1 MLKEYEFN
9 NKKYIIEK
17 DDNKIFDY
25 ETMKDLITSYFDD
38 YDYIFADVAYNKLR
52 LKGFCDKNNKLY
64 KKNNDITTLYDYIKN
79 YCAYNCKWLL
89 LKKQK

>member
-64 KKNNDITTLYDYIKN
+64 KKNNDITTLDDYIK
-79 YCAYNCKWLL
+79 
-89 LKKQK
+89 

>member
-64 KKNNDITTLYDYIKN
+64 KKNNDITTLDDYIKN
-79 YCAYNCKWLL
+79 YCAYNCKWRL

>member
-38 YDYIFADVAYNKLR
+38 YDYIFVDVAYNKLR

-64 KKNNDITTLYDYIKN
+64 KKNNDITTLDDYIKN

>member
-17 DDNKIFDY
+17 DENNIFDY

-64 KKNNDITTLYDYIKN
+64 KKNNDITTLDDYIKN

-89 LKKQK
+89 LKQQK

>member
-64 KKNNDITTLYDYIKN
+64 KKNNDITTLDDYIKN

>member
-64 KKNNDITTLYDYIKN
+64 KKNNDITTLDEYIKN

>member
-25 ETMKDLITSYFDD
+25 ETMKDLITSYFDG

-64 KKNNDITTLYDYIKN
+64 KKNNDITTLDDYIKN